1 MLPLSKVNGWIGT
14 LRELTPLREPNSSHS
29 ILGMTALTVAPTWIH
44 ADLSDAIEKNIVKIV
59 GTILHARSRRSN
71 SGGQVEEYVDD
82 MVWYVRGPGGTLLL
96 TCKHHGLYLNKNI

>member
-14 LRELTPLREPNSSHS
+14 LREPNSSHS
-29 ILGMTALTVAPTWIH
+29 ILGMTALTVAPTWIQ

-71 SGGQVEEYVDD
+71 SGGPRLRNMSMIWYG
-82 MVWYVRGPGGTLLL
+82 MYVRGPGGTLLL